1 MIVLM
6 CQGFM
11 YHVCLSYCIPICD
24 TNCQWRRSGLFREK
38 KRLKEF
44 PFLSRLI
51 ALPDSSRIQ
60 TNILHSS
67 NLIFILRLCLKIIY
81 LVLKL
86 IRREST
92 YSPCSLIWVLCP
104 SWTCHSFWNTFW
116 HIIRRYVNVSREFYF
131 KWSYN
136 SFLYINVLS
145 CYEFYRIR

>member
-1 MIVLM
+1 MGAWTIVLM

-11 YHVCLSYCIPICD
+11 YMYHTCLSYCIPICD
-24 TNCQWRRSGLFREK
+24 TNCQWRRSGLFRK
-38 KRLKEF
+38 KKSLKEF

-60 TNILHSS
+60 TNMLHSS
-67 NLIFILRLCLKIIY
+67 NLIFILHLCLKIIY

-92 YSPCSLIWVLCP
+92 YTPCSLIWTLCP
-104 SWTCHSFWNTFW
+104 SWTCHSFWKIFR

-136 SFLYINVLS
+136 SCL
-145 CYEFYRIR
+145 